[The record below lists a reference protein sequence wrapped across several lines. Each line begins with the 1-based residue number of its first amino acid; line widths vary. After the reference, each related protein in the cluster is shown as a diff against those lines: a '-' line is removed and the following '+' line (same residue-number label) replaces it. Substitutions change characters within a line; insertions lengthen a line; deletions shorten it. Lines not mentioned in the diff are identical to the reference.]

1 MFSYGEFKA
10 EDQVKTTEISVLFC
24 SAIFVT
30 KRYLVDLVFEFD
42 CDGAKINH
50 INLKK
55 YNRRVYLP
63 IYSCGLVLLK

>member
-10 EDQVKTTEISVLFC
+10 EDQVKTKEMSILFC

-42 CDGAKINH
+42 GDGAKINH
-50 INLKK
+50 
-55 YNRRVYLP
+55 
-63 IYSCGLVLLK
+63 

>member
-42 CDGAKINH
+42 GDGAKINH
-50 INLKK
+50 IN
-55 YNRRVYLP
+55 
-63 IYSCGLVLLK
+63 